1 MYCLH
6 ATDKFGTY
14 GWSDSP
20 APHARDFKTSFLHLV
35 VGQFDMKVE
44 LIVAGTDDDVAAF
57 FRKIRDA
64 GIKLD
69 VAEVLQGLSQS
80 DELWKQRGFMWMR

>member
-1 MYCLH
+1 
-6 ATDKFGTY
+6 
-14 GWSDSP
+14 
-20 APHARDFKTSFLHLV
+20 
-35 VGQFDMKVE
+35 MKVE
-44 LIVAGTDDDVAAF
+44 LIVAGADDDVAAF

-80 DELWKQRGFMWMR
+80 DEL